1 MRKDTIVTF
10 DRTVDQDSPE
20 ADVSIAPE
28 YTIENIITESGT
40 VTVLTL
46 ADYIDAP
53 TDGTLI
59 EVTRRTGKI
68 WNDAGKSLAT
78 SENQI
83 AKFITDKTI
92 SLPR

>member
-1 MRKDTIVTF
+1 MVLLLNGLTCIKVHKL
-10 DRTVDQDSPE
+10 
-20 ADVSIAPE
+20 
-28 YTIENIITESGT
+28 T

-68 WNDAGKSLAT
+68 WNDSGKSLAN